1 MKIITKEI
9 LLQNGQ
15 TRVQSRNFLIK
26 FFVLIC
32 LNFIFTN
39 AYFSQTPDPKLLEL
53 RNRFAVDYLK
63 PEAHF
68 ALSRYYLEKGN
79 KVQAFYILEYARRY
93 RFSEEVFDSA
103 FVKFFGDN
111 SPEPSDEAKDN
122 FEEAYRLLNKNKTD
136 EAEKFFIKAANLAP
150 KSGMI
155 HGWVG
160 RFYLKVKKDND
171 KALKYYYDAYFLDP
185 HAYDTEY
192 AESRIRNIIYPAA
205 EVRFKELV
213 KAGKS
218 LPELSKDENPLIV
231 MRAMEAMI
239 KNWKPEYSQFLYG
252 CLENDD
258 SMVRWAAFTILNK
271 NPDIS
276 RDELILKLTDD
287 GDLRKKG
294 LAAYAIVERGKEKD
308 FEILKEM
315 LADKAE
321 LIRFDAVS
329 ALVLKGGE
337 KGKEILREHQKVEV
351 NPLLK
356 DMLNQELQKK
366 QVVENRQTSRNAD

>member
-1 MKIITKEI
+1 MKN
-9 LLQNGQ
+9 LLESD
-15 TRVQSRNFLIK
+15 RAVVRSRNSLIK
-26 FFVLIC
+26 FSLLIC
-32 LNFIFTN
+32 LNFILGN
-39 AYFSQTPDPKLLEL
+39 VVFSQTAEPKLLEL
-53 RNRFAVDYLK
+53 RKRFAVDYLK

-68 ALSRYYLEKGN
+68 ALVRNYLEKGN
-79 KVQAFYILEYARRY
+79 KVQAFYILEYARRR
-93 RFSEEVFDSA
+93 RFPEEVFDPA

-111 SPEPSDEAKDN
+111 SPEPSVEAKNN
-122 FEEAYRLLNKNKTD
+122 FEEAYRLLKENKPD
-136 EAEKFFIKAANLAP
+136 EAEKFFIKAADLAP

-160 RFYLKVKKDND
+160 RFYLKVKKDED

-192 AESRIRNIIYPAA
+192 AESRIRGIITPAA
-205 EVRFKELV
+205 EDRFKELV

-218 LPELSKDENPLIV
+218 LPELSQDENPLIV
-231 MRAMEAMI
+231 LQAIDEVI
-239 KNWKPEYSQFLYG
+239 KNWKPEYSQFLYR

-258 SMVRWAAFTILNK
+258 SLVRWAAFSTLYK
-271 NPDIS
+271 NPDSS
-276 RDELILKLTDD
+276 RDELILKLLND

-294 LAAYAIVERGKEKD
+294 LAAYAIVERGQEKD
-308 FEILKEM
+308 FAMLKAM

-337 KGKEILREHQKVEV
+337 KGKEILREHQKVET
-351 NPLLK
+351 NPTLK
-356 DMLNQELQKK
+356 DMLKRELQK
-366 QVVENRQTSRNAD
+366 

>member
-1 MKIITKEI
+1 MTMRS
-9 LLQNGQ
+9 LLQSD
-15 TRVQSRNFLIK
+15 RAFAQSRNLLMRFPI
-26 FFVLIC
+26 LIC
-32 LNFIFTN
+32 LNFIFVN
-39 AYFSQTPDPKLLEL
+39 AVFSQTPEPKLLEL

-79 KVQAFYILEYARRY
+79 KVQAFYIMEYARRY
-93 RFSEEVFDSA
+93 RFSREDFDSA

-111 SPEPSDEAKDN
+111 SPEPSDDAKEYFEA
-122 FEEAYRLLNKNKTD
+122 AYRLLNKNRTD
-136 EAEKFFIKAANLAP
+136 EAENFFIKAANLAP

-160 RFYLKVKKDND
+160 RFYLKAKKDND

-205 EVRFKELV
+205 EIRFNELI

-231 MRAMEAMI
+231 MKAMEAMK
-239 KNWKPEYSQFLYG
+239 KNWKPAYSQFLYN
-252 CLENDD
+252 CVENDD
-258 SMVRWAAFTILNK
+258 SIARWAAFTILSSH
-271 NPDIS
+271 PDLS
-276 RDELILKLTDD
+276 RDELILKLSGDS
-287 GDLRKKG
+287 DLRKKG
-294 LAAYAIVERGKEKD
+294 LAAYAIAERGTEKD
-308 FEILKEM
+308 FVMLKEM

-329 ALVLKGGE
+329 ALVIKGGE
-337 KGKEILREHQKVEV
+337 KGKEMLREHQKIET
-351 NPLLK
+351 NSWLKDLLK
-356 DMLNQELQKK
+356 QELQKK
-366 QVVENRQTSRNAD
+366 

>member
-1 MKIITKEI
+1 MKN
-9 LLQNGQ
+9 LLQ
-15 TRVQSRNFLIK
+15 TKRAFVQSRNLLVK
-26 FFVLIC
+26 FSMLIC
-32 LNFIFTN
+32 LNLVCVN
-39 AYFSQTPDPKLLEL
+39 AVFSQTTDSKLLEL

-79 KVQAFYILEYARRY
+79 KVQAFYIMEYARRY
-93 RFSEEVFDSA
+93 RFSEEDFDSA

-160 RFYLKVKKDND
+160 RFYLMVKKDND

-192 AESRIRNIIYPAA
+192 AESRIRNLIYPAA
-205 EVRFKELV
+205 EARFNELV
-213 KAGKS
+213 KAGKT
-218 LPELSKDENPLIV
+218 LPELTKDENPLIV
-231 MRAMEAMI
+231 MRAMEQMI
-239 KNWKPEYSQFLYG
+239 KSWKPEYSQFLFS

-271 NPDIS
+271 SPDVS
-276 RDELILKLTDD
+276 RDKLILKLLVY

-294 LAAYAIVERGKEKD
+294 LAAYAIVERGQEKD

-337 KGKEILREHQKVEV
+337 KGKEILREHQKIET
-351 NPLLK
+351 NPWLKDLLK
-356 DMLNQELQKK
+356 QELQK
-366 QVVENRQTSRNAD
+366 R

>member
-1 MKIITKEI
+1 MQEMKTMKMKN
-9 LLQNGQ
+9 LLQSG
-15 TRVQSRNFLIK
+15 RAFVQSRNSHMK
-26 FFVLIC
+26 FFILIC
-32 LNFIFTN
+32 LNFLFVN
-39 AYFSQTPDPKLLEL
+39 AVFPQTSEPKLLEL
-53 RNRFAVDYLK
+53 RKRFAVDYLK

-68 ALSRYYLEKGN
+68 ALVRYYLEKGN

-93 RFSEEVFDSA
+93 RFPEKEFDSA

-111 SPEPSDEAKDN
+111 SPEPSKEAKDN
-122 FEEAYRLLNKNKTD
+122 FEEAYRLLKENKTD

-160 RFYLKVKKDND
+160 RFYLKVKNDND

-192 AESRIRNIIYPAA
+192 AEYRIRGIVAPAA
-205 EVRFKELV
+205 EARFKELV

-231 MRAMEAMI
+231 LLAMQEMI
-239 KNWKPEYSQFLYG
+239 KNWKPEYSQLVYR
-252 CLENDD
+252 CLENDE
-258 SMVRWAAFTILNK
+258 SIVRWAAFEVLYK
-271 NPDIS
+271 NPDAS
-276 RDELILKLTDD
+276 RDELISKLLSD

-294 LAAYAIVERGKEKD
+294 LAAYAIVERGTEKD
-308 FEILKEM
+308 FEMLKAM

-337 KGKEILREHQKVEV
+337 KGKEILREHQKVET
-351 NPLLK
+351 NPTLK
-356 DMLNQELQKK
+356 DMLKRELQK
-366 QVVENRQTSRNAD
+366 